1 MNLPPDDDSVASRTM
16 QNIAIIL
23 TLLLLPYWALIPA
36 HVSEPLRGRI
46 GVALVF
52 VFTRVGHFIKTSA
65 MTQMLPPKAIF
76 EAFPQIWA
84 LAASG
89 KLRVD
94 TERVPLADVEAA
106 WQRHDTPGRRLVIT
120 P

>member
-1 MNLPPDDDSVASRTM
+1 MDAIYRSESRR
-16 QNIAIIL
+16 IL
-23 TLLLLPYWALIPA
+23 ATLIRLLGDFDLAEDAL
-36 HVSEPLRGRI
+36 HD
-46 GVALVF
+46 
-52 VFTRVGHFIKTSA
+52 
-65 MTQMLPPKAIF
+65 
-76 EAFPQIWA
+76 AFPQIWA

-94 TERVPLADVEAA
+94 TERFPLADVEAA